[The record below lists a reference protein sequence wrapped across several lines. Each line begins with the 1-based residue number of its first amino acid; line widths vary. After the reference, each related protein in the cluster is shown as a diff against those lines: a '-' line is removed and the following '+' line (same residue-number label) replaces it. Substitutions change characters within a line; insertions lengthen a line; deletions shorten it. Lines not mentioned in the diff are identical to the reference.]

1 VREIMEPL
9 VGHWERM
16 KETLAAGWEV
26 GEDRP
31 QQLLGAVG
39 LALDFES
46 WQTMVR
52 KQGLTDEQAL
62 DLMVGM
68 VRCAMHG

>member
-1 VREIMEPL
+1 MTFRNPL
-9 VGHWERM
+9 
-16 KETLAAGWEV
+16 L
-26 GEDRP
+26 
-31 QQLLGAVG
+31 G

-46 WQTMVR
+46 WHTMVR

-68 VRCAMHG
+68 VRCAMQT